1 MSEEQKLRAAH
12 IIIGEASEALFY
24 SADSITRANLIDKL
38 NALLITEAGRLRKAA
53 IIKAIEILG

>member
-1 MSEEQKLRAAH
+1 MSEEQTVRAAN

-38 NALLITEAGRLRKAA
+38 NGLLITEAGGLRKAA